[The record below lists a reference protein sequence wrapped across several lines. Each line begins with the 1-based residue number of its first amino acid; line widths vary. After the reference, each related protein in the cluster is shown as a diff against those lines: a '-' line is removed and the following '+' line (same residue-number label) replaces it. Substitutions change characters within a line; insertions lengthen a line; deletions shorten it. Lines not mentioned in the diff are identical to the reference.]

1 MADADYDES
10 SPIQPLL
17 DYNRDAA
24 HSSSPSISTYTQ
36 RRRQARALLSSR
48 AKHYVIL
55 AFVTVD
61 VAAILADIFIG
72 LITCDLGLEKE
83 TWVEEAKE
91 ALYFVGLTFSCLFL
105 VELAVTVW
113 AFGLGR
119 FFQEW
124 FHCFDAFVI
133 IASFIIDIV
142 ARGVLEEI
150 GSLVIMLR
158 LWRLVK
164 IVEEL
169 SVGAAERMEEIEGK
183 VVDLERENTDL
194 KTQIEIMR
202 DQYWENRDGGGG
214 GSGSGSGSGS

>member
-1 MADADYDES
+1 MANADYDERS
-10 SPIQPLL
+10 SIQPLL
-17 DYNRDAA
+17 DYNRETA
-24 HSSSPSISTYTQ
+24 HSSAPFISTYTQ
-36 RRRQARALLSSR
+36 RRRQTKALLASR

-83 TWVEEAKE
+83 AWVEEAKE
-91 ALYFVGLTFSCLFL
+91 ALYFVGLIFSCLFL

-113 AFGLGR
+113 AFGLG

-194 KTQIEIMR
+194 KTQIETMR
-202 DQYWENRDGGGG
+202 DQYWENRDGDGG
-214 GSGSGSGSGS
+214 GSGSGSGS